1 MYSSGSVQGAISEL
15 NVYYY
20 QCKYSE
26 LNNLFFVVLLNIE
39 NHTSFNI
46 GIKSAYSI
54 LQLNTSTLVCFAGL
68 RSRLLLSIVLNCELQ
83 PLSRSTIFFY
93 PRHVRN
99 MRVILKGVFFF
110 LPSACAAR
118 KPYLLLLFRLVCSIS
133 PPLPWEPELVSRQS
147 RPVVIP
153 VLQQNIQVALGQ
165 GQGSSGSF

>member
-1 MYSSGSVQGAISEL
+1 MEWSAGTCPLYSSSSVQGAISEL

-39 NHTSFNI
+39 NHTSFKI

-110 LPSACAAR
+110 FYPLHVQRGNPTSSFSSASSAQSV
-118 KPYLLLLFRLVCSIS
+118 PHFPGNLSL
-133 PPLPWEPELVSRQS
+133 SRDRAGLS
-147 RPVVIP
+147 
-153 VLQQNIQVALGQ
+153 
-165 GQGSSGSF
+165 